1 MAPGMAL
8 VTKAAQG
15 VTDYPPRAPRSIMS
29 DVNFLSRFKAA
40 MLAASAFLLV
50 ACGGGDGDSGASAP
64 ASQVDSPVTSGANSA
79 PTIQGKPATSV
90 LAGRSYSFQPQ
101 ASDAN
106 GDALRF
112 SAANLPPW
120 AALNADTG
128 RLTGTPTEADVGTY
142 ANIKISVSD
151 GAATTS
157 LVAFSITVTA
167 SGTGSATLSWTPPT
181 ENTDGSTLTDL
192 ASYRILYGRS
202 AEQLDQSIDIGNPS
216 ISSYVVENLTA
227 GAWYFAVVAVN
238 SRGASSDPSNIA
250 SKTVS

>member
-1 MAPGMAL
+1 
-8 VTKAAQG
+8 
-15 VTDYPPRAPRSIMS
+15 MS
-29 DVNFLSRFKAA
+29 VVNFLSRFKVAA
-40 MLAASAFLLV
+40 LAASAVLLV
-50 ACGGGDGDSGASAP
+50 ACGGGDGDSGTASAP
-64 ASQVDSPVTSGANSA
+64 QVDSPVTGGNSA
-79 PTIQGKPATSV
+79 PSIGGTPATSV
-90 LAGRSYSFQPQ
+90 LVGRSYSFQPQ

-106 GDALRF
+106 GDTLKF
-112 SAANLPPW
+112 SAANLPAW
-120 AALNADTG
+120 ASLNADTG
-128 RLTGTPTEADVGTY
+128 RLTGTPTAADVGTFG
-142 ANIKISVSD
+142 NIKISVSD
-151 GAATTS
+151 GTATTS

-216 ISSYVVENLTA
+216 ISSYIVENLTA

-238 SRGASSDPSNIA
+238 SRGASSNPSNIA

>member
-1 MAPGMAL
+1 
-8 VTKAAQG
+8 
-15 VTDYPPRAPRSIMS
+15 MS
-29 DVNFLSRFKAA
+29 DVNLLSRFKIAI
-40 MLAASAFLLV
+40 LVASAILLV
-50 ACGGGDGDSGASAP
+50 ACGGGDDDSGASAP
-64 ASQVDSPVTSGANSA
+64 ASQVDSPAVSDANSA

-101 ASDAN
+101 ASDSN
-106 GDALRF
+106 GDTLKF
-112 SAANLPPW
+112 SAANLPAW
-120 AALNADTG
+120 ASLNADTG
-128 RLTGTPTEADVGTY
+128 RLTGTPTAADVGTF

-151 GAATTS
+151 GTTTTS

-202 AEQLDQSIDIGNPS
+202 ADELDQSIDIGNPS
-216 ISSYVVENLTA
+216 ISSYVVEDLTS

-238 SRGASSDPSNIA
+238 SHGVSSDPSDIA